1 MDIDR
6 NNFSFL
12 ISKINLTIFY
22 RALKLI
28 LLFICISGKYLYNR
42 LYLENKQEIDSKI
55 LERLLDE
62 LLKERKEEEAA
73 R

>member
-12 ISKINLTIFY
+12 ISKIYFTIFY
-22 RALKLI
+22 RASKLI

-42 LYLENKQEIDSKI
+42 LYLKNKQEIDSKI

>member
-1 MDIDR
+1 MDTDR

-12 ISKINLTIFY
+12 IFKIYLTIFC
-22 RALKLI
+22 RGSKLI
-28 LLFICISGKYLYNR
+28 LLFISISGKYLYNR
-42 LYLENKQEIDSKI
+42 LYLKNKQEIDSKI

>member
-1 MDIDR
+1 MDR

-12 ISKINLTIFY
+12 ISKIYLTIFH